1 MKRLFLAATTAAFL
15 STSAFAQDET
25 HDARLA
31 IAREYV
37 DASMADLDMYSFIQQ
52 LWIPVIQQMKS
63 SGIQLSADQISQ
75 IETLYLDT
83 LTEPMLNVMRQQEL
97 LMAELM
103 TLEELTALRD
113 FYNSEHGRAVMMKMP
128 QLSQRQQP
136 MIAEMMRALTPQM
149 LPRLQTIIQG
159 S

>member
-1 MKRLFLAATTAAFL
+1 MKRFILAATAATFL
-15 STSAFAQDET
+15 SCPAFAQDET
-25 HDARLA
+25 YDARIA

-37 DASMADLDMYSFIQQ
+37 DASIADIDMYTFIQQ

-75 IETLYLDT
+75 IEKLYLDT
-83 LTEPMLNVMRQQEL
+83 LTEPMLDIMRQQEV

-113 FYNSEHGRAVMMKMP
+113 FYNSEQGRAVMMKMP

-136 MIAEMMRALTPQM
+136 MIAEMMRAITPQM
-149 LPRLQTIIQG
+149 LPKLQNIIHG

>member
-1 MKRLFLAATTAAFL
+1 MKRFFLAAAAAAML
-15 STSAFAQDET
+15 TSPSYALDET

-31 IAREYV
+31 IAKEYV
-37 DASMADLDMYSFIQQ
+37 DASMADVDMYTFIQQ

-63 SGIQLSADQISQ
+63 SGIQLSDDQISQ
-75 IETLYLDT
+75 IEKLYLDT
-83 LTEPMLNVMRQQEL
+83 LTEPMLKVMRQQVD
-97 LMAELM
+97 LMAEMM

-113 FYNSEHGRAVMMKMP
+113 FYNSEYGRSVMIKMP

-136 MIAEMMRALTPQM
+136 MIAEMMRAVTPQM
-149 LPRLQTIIQG
+149 LPKLQAIIQG

>member
-1 MKRLFLAATTAAFL
+1 MKRFFLAATAAVFL
-15 STSAFAQDET
+15 SCPTFAQDET
-25 HDARLA
+25 YDARRA
-31 IAREYV
+31 IAKEYV

-52 LWIPVIQQMKS
+52 LWIPVIQQMKN
-63 SGIQLSADQISQ
+63 SGVQLNAEQISQ

-83 LTEPMLNVMRQQEL
+83 LTEPMLNVMHKQEE

-103 TLEELTALRD
+103 KIEELTALRD
-113 FYNSEHGRAVMMKMP
+113 FYNSEYGRAVMEKMP
-128 QLSQRQQP
+128 QVSQRQQP

-149 LPRLQTIIQG
+149 LPKLQAIIQG